1 MISSMKQKLFA
12 LFAAAV
18 LLLGMS
24 ACENEDNP
32 SSGGGDNISA
42 PAQLKQGIW
51 TEYDEALLTSGKYTA
66 EELAAMPTVGIK
78 IEGDKGYFFT
88 YTADDASEPV
98 EGQISYDKSTGKG
111 TITFPTIAD
120 SPLSD
125 QKVNFTA
132 TTDETLEFELTYE
145 GQKTTATCAW
155 LCENLD
161 NWNWEITD
169 EDWKERMA
177 YYEQYAAHAGPDAS
191 IDWSKSVEVEVEG
204 QNVTV
209 DDLDKPLVWNDYAA
223 ATRGETKSIGVG
235 TVVSVG
241 LKILGALFNAGK
253 PDPNE
258 VINKKLDKIT
268 GKLDEVLAGQANMM
282 KQMNLQFSQ
291 MEEHFKEVNQ
301 RLTAIANK
309 LNQQEAMTALNN
321 RNTAYYNKL
330 KTQNTAYFDDAYKL
344 YTKNK
349 DDLSKVSTKLGQY
362 GEAWAGD
369 GNKYVDLTWE
379 YIEYLT
385 TVQHSTYGTGM
396 DKIYDGMTFD
406 KYPWEHMGTGDRL
419 NYRAYDAFMVT
430 KCFFM
435 IALYA
440 TYGNLSDIKMEGIYK
455 NFTSNIEKLKAFT
468 EFTVT
473 NPDEFLV
480 CQIPGAHFVMH
491 KELQKYNYKGKNN
504 EAPHPA
510 IFGQLAVYRPE
521 WHEAGSITIENPI
534 ELKSK
539 LIRWKEIF
547 AMQQYFKSAVF
558 PNIPDFGWYEMLV
571 EGKEAGNNLAGGA
584 VYAKEPTTQVPSLL
598 LNEPEYG
605 DPNELRCDGV
615 RAAGRELNIG
625 PVATAFWDKNGQWG
639 MRNEYMGQ
647 AKDPQNG
654 KSLWMDYRNNEYY
667 AAIVEKRY

>member
-1 MISSMKQKLFA
+1 MKHLTKWML
-12 LFAAAV
+12 AAI
-18 LLLGMS
+18 LLCGANVMLTSCEDILGHWERPTAAS
-24 ACENEDNP
+24 D
-32 SSGGGDNISA
+32 
-42 PAQLKQGIW
+42 QLKQGIW
-51 TEYDEALLTSGKYTA
+51 TEYDEALVNSGKYTV
-66 EELAAMPTVGIK
+66 EQLAQMPTVGMK
-78 IEGDKGYFFT
+78 IEGAKGYFFT
-88 YTADDASEPV
+88 YTADGASDPV
-98 EGQISYDKSTGKG
+98 EGQVSYNKSTGRG
-111 TITFPTIAD
+111 SITFPAIAGN
-120 SPLSD
+120 PLSG
-125 QKVNFTA
+125 QTVNFKMTS
-132 TTDETLEFELTYE
+132 DEMMEFELSYG
-145 GQKTTATCAW
+145 GQTTTATFAW

-161 NWNWEITD
+161 NWFTEITD
-169 EDWKERMA
+169 DDWKELMA
-177 YYEQYAAHAGPDAS
+177 YYELIAEDAGPDAS

-241 LKILGALFNAGK
+241 LKVLGALFNAGK

-282 KQMNLQFSQ
+282 KQMNLQFNQ

-301 RLTAIANK
+301 RLTAIAK
-309 LNQQEAMTALNN
+309 QMNQQEAITALNN
-321 RNTAYYNKL
+321 RNTTYYNKL
-330 KTQNTAYFDDAYKL
+330 KVRNTSYFDDAYEL
-344 YTKNK
+344 YTAHK
-349 DDLSKVSTKLGQY
+349 DDLSQVSADLGDYAKKWVGTDEQFLS
-362 GEAWAGD
+362 
-369 GNKYVDLTWE
+369 LTWE

-385 TVQHSTYGTGM
+385 SVQHSTYGTGM

-419 NYRAYDAFMVT
+419 TYRAYDAFMVT
-430 KCFFM
+430 KCLFM

-440 TYGNLSDIKMEGIYK
+440 TYSDGLNDKMKEGIYK
-455 NFTSNIEKLKAFT
+455 NFTNSIDNLKGFC
-468 EFTVT
+468 EFNVT

-491 KELQKYNYKGKNN
+491 KQLQKYNYKGKNN

-547 AMQQYFKSAVF
+547 AMQKYFKSAVF
-558 PNIPDFGWYEMLV
+558 PNIRDFCWTEMLA

-584 VYAKEPTTQVPSLL
+584 VYAKKPTTQVPSLL

-615 RAAGRELNIG
+615 RAAGWELNIG
-625 PVATAFWDKNGQWG
+625 PVATAFWDKKDEWN

>member
-1 MISSMKQKLFA
+1 MSINKIYQFLVAAFLLCGTGVIISCSSDDSDSDGGSIAKP
-12 LFAAAV
+12 AV
-18 LLLGMS
+18 
-24 ACENEDNP
+24 
-32 SSGGGDNISA
+32 
-42 PAQLKQGIW
+42 LKQGIW
-51 TEYDEALLTSGKYTA
+51 TEYDTVLVASGKYTM
-66 EELAAMPTVGIK
+66 EQLAQMPTVGMW

-88 YTADDASEPV
+88 YTGEETSEPV
-98 EGQISYDKSTGKG
+98 EGQVSYDNTKGKG
-111 TITFPTIAD
+111 SITFPTITGN
-120 SPLSD
+120 PLSG
-125 QKVNFTA
+125 QTVKFKMTS
-132 TTDETLEFELTYE
+132 DETMEFELSYG
-145 GQKTTATCAW
+145 GQTTTATFAW
-155 LCENLD
+155 LCDDLS
-161 NWNWEITD
+161 NWSSDITD
-169 EDWKERMA
+169 EDWLALMA
-177 YYEQYAAHAGPDAS
+177 YYQTISEKAGPDPS

-209 DDLDKPLVWNDYAA
+209 DDLDKPLVWNDYVA
-223 ATRGETKSIGVG
+223 ATRGETKAIGVG

-282 KQMNLQFSQ
+282 EQMNLQFSQ

-330 KTQNTAYFDDAYKL
+330 KVQNTAYFNDAYKL
-344 YTKNK
+344 YNENK
-349 DDLSKVSTKLGQY
+349 DDLSKVSAKLGEY
-362 GEAWAGD
+362 GEAW
-369 GNKYVDLTWE
+369 VDDKEQYLKLTWE

-406 KYPWEHMGTGDRL
+406 KYPWEHMGIGDRQS
-419 NYRAYDAFMVT
+419 YRAYDAFMVT

-468 EFTVT
+468 EFTVI

-547 AMQQYFKSAVF
+547 AMQKYFQSAVF

-605 DPNELRCDGV
+605 DPNEVRCDGV
-615 RAAGRELNIG
+615 RAAGWELNIG

-639 MRNEYMGQ
+639 MRNELMGQ

>member
-1 MISSMKQKLFA
+1 MRKLKKWMLATILICGTAAMVISC
-12 LFAAAV
+12 AA
-18 LLLGMS
+18 
-24 ACENEDNP
+24 NEDNATP
-32 SSGGGDNISA
+32 TPA
-42 PAQLKQGIW
+42 PTPEVPAQLKQGIW
-51 TEYDEALLTSGKYTA
+51 TEFDTVLVASGKYTMEQLA
-66 EELAAMPTVGIK
+66 EMPTVGMQID
-78 IEGDKGYFFT
+78 GDKAYFFT
-88 YTADDASEPV
+88 YTADEMSEAV
-98 EGQISYDKSTGKG
+98 EGKVSYDNTTGKG
-111 TITFPTIAD
+111 TITFPAIKD
-120 SPLSD
+120 NPLSN
-125 QKVNFTA
+125 QTVNFSMVS
-132 TTDETLEFELTYE
+132 DDVMEFEFTYE
-145 GQKTTATCAW
+145 GQKTTGTCAW

-161 NWNWEITD
+161 NWSSDITD
-169 EDWKERMA
+169 EDWKELMDL
-177 YYEQYAAHAGPDAS
+177 YQTIAATSGPDAS
-191 IDWSKSVEVEVEG
+191 IDWSDSEVAG
-204 QNVTV
+204 
-209 DDLDKPLVWNDYAA
+209 LDEPLVWNEDIA
-223 ATRGETKSIGVG
+223 ATRAGTRAIGVG

-258 VINKKLDKIT
+258 VINEKLDKIT

-344 YTKNK
+344 YNENK

-362 GEAWAGD
+362 GEAW
-369 GNKYVDLTWE
+369 VDDKEQYLKLTWE

-547 AMQQYFKSAVF
+547 AMQKYFQSAVF

-584 VYAKEPTTQVPSLL
+584 VYAKKPTTQVPSLL

-605 DPNELRCDGV
+605 DPNEVRCDGV
-615 RAAGRELNIG
+615 RAERWGGLFIG
-625 PVATAFWDKNGQWG
+625 PVATGFWDKNDQWG
-639 MRNEYMGQ
+639 MRNESMGQ
-647 AKDPQNG
+647 AEDPQNG

-667 AAIVEKRY
+667 AAIVENRY